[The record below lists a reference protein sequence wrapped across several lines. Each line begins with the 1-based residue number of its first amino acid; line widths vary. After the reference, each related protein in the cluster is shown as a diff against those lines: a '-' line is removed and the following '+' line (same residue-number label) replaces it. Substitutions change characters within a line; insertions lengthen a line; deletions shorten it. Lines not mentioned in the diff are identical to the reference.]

1 MLRRDFL
8 GYSAAVASLAS
19 AAWSSSCQQKV
30 QGVQRKS
37 EDPLRVAI
45 IGSNG
50 RGKTLA
56 IDFSKLSDVVVK
68 TICDVDLHVA
78 ESAAQSAERRQGSKP
93 EIVQD
98 MRRVLD
104 DQSIDAVVIA
114 TPDHWH
120 ALAAI
125 WACQAGKHVFLEK
138 PVAHSIQEG
147 QLILEAAR
155 KYNRIVQIGHHNRSN
170 PTAREA
176 MEFLHNGGIGK
187 IWMARGLCY
196 KYRES
201 IGSQPD
207 CAVPEG
213 VDYNLWLGPA
223 PERAFNPLRFHYT
236 WRWFWDY
243 GNTDLGAQGVHQ
255 LDIAR
260 WGMQKDELPT
270 EISCSG
276 GKFLWQD
283 DQETPNCQVATF
295 QYPDTT
301 QIVFEVRALATNDEQ
316 GARIGNIFY
325 GDKGYMVMGLIEREG
340 WKVYMGDKNELT
352 ESHEQEGPLTL
363 PQNFVEAVKANDKNI
378 LTCDIENANFSTDL
392 VHLGNIAYRVNR
404 KLRFDPAT
412 MAFLGDEEAN
422 VYLKRQ
428 YRVGFELPKI

>member
-8 GYSAAVASLAS
+8 RSSAALAS
-19 AAWSSSCQQKV
+19 AASAVFSPSCSQKA
-30 QGVQRKS
+30 QGVQSKVS
-37 EDPLRVAI
+37 DPLRVAI
-45 IGSNG
+45 IGVRS
-50 RGKTLA
+50 RGKDLTNIFGGSPQVL
-56 IDFSKLSDVVVK
+56 IR
-68 TICDVDLHVA
+68 TICDVDLNAAEAAALVA
-78 ESAAQSAERRQGSKP
+78 EKRQGSKP

-98 MRRVLD
+98 MRRVMD
-104 DQSIDAVVIA
+104 DQAIDAVAIA

-138 PVAHSIQEG
+138 PVAHTIQEG
-147 QLILEAAR
+147 QLIIEAAR
-155 KYNRIVQIGHHNRSN
+155 KYNRFVQIGHQNRSN

-187 IWMARGLCY
+187 IWMARGLCF

-207 CAVPEG
+207 SSVPNG

-223 PERAFNPLRFHYT
+223 PERPFNPLRFHYN

-243 GNTDLGAQGVHQ
+243 GNADLGAQGVHQ
-255 LDIAR
+255 MDIAR

-283 DQETPNCQVATF
+283 DQETPNCQMVTL
-295 QYPDTT
+295 QYPDKT
-301 QIVFEVRALATNDEQ
+301 QIVFEVRALGTNDEQ

-325 GDKGYMVMGLIEREG
+325 GEKGYMVMGLIEREG
-340 WKVYMGDKNELT
+340 WKVYMGEKNELT
-352 ESHEQEGPLTL
+352 ESHEQEGPLTIVKD
-363 PQNFVEAVKANDKNI
+363 FVEAVRSNDKSK
-378 LTCDIENANFSTDL
+378 LTCEIENGNVSTSL
-392 VHLGNIAYRVNR
+392 IHLGNIAYRVNR

-412 MAFLGDEEAN
+412 MTFPGDDEAN
-422 VYLKRQ
+422 GYLTKQ
-428 YRVGFELPKI
+428 YREGFELPKG